1 MSISRRALLK
11 NAASAAL
18 AAAGA
23 SLSGVLDASAQVTGL
38 TPGGGK
44 VPFRLPP
51 GPLDYLDRKQ
61 YIHNMDIH
69 AHLPGAS
76 IKGGEPLNAMWAKG
90 RQRLVPGN
98 GGWIHSSD
106 AGDPA
111 GVKAEA

>member
-11 NAASAAL
+11 NAAGAAL

-23 SLSGVLDASAQVTGL
+23 SLSGVLDAGAQVTGL

-51 GPLDYLDRKQ
+51 GALNYLDRKQ

-76 IKGGEPLNAMWAKG
+76 INGGEPLMAMWAK
-90 RQRLVPGN
+90 RSEEHTSELQSHSDLVCRLLLEKK
-98 GGWIHSSD
+98 STR
-106 AGDPA
+106 
-111 GVKAEA
+111 